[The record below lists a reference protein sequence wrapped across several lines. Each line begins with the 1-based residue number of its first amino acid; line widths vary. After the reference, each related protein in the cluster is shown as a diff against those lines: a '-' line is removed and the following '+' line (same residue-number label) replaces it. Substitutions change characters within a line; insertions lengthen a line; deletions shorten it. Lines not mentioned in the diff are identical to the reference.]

1 MRYTVTRFAP
11 PVRLGQA
18 LGLAVVALLALGQ
31 ASLAEPTFKNVVL
44 ILSDDHRYDFLG
56 FHPDGPKFLETPN
69 LDRMASQ
76 GAHLANAFVTTSL
89 CSPSRATILTGQYM
103 HRHKVVDNQ
112 RAVPQGTRFFPEYL
126 QAAGIKTAY
135 VGKWHMGHDDDS
147 PRKGFGHWA
156 SFKGQGVYFDPEFNI
171 NGKRQKFEGYNADV
185 TADLA
190 LDYLKSVG
198 GKRFFLQVGFKAV
211 HYPFQPAKRHQGRY
225 DKFDVPGPQTMSLT
239 ERNYETQ
246 PNWVRERR
254 YGIHGIDHMETGAFD
269 KDPVPDFDA
278 LYHSYAEA
286 VHSLDE
292 NVGRVVDH
300 LRQS

>member
-1 MRYTVTRFAP
+1 MQPIAKPSARGAKIRKTRPVRKPTSWAFGVFSPTLARYARRMRYTVTRFAP

-31 ASLAEPTFKNVVL
+31 TSLAEPTFKNVVL

-112 RAVPQGTRFFPEYL
+112 RVVPQGTRFFPEYL

-156 SFKGQGVYFDPEFNI
+156 SFKGQGV
-171 NGKRQKFEGYNADV
+171 
-185 TADLA
+185 
-190 LDYLKSVG
+190 
-198 GKRFFLQVGFKAV
+198 
-211 HYPFQPAKRHQGRY
+211 
-225 DKFDVPGPQTMSLT
+225 
-239 ERNYETQ
+239 
-246 PNWVRERR
+246 
-254 YGIHGIDHMETGAFD
+254 
-269 KDPVPDFDA
+269 
-278 LYHSYAEA
+278 
-286 VHSLDE
+286 
-292 NVGRVVDH
+292 
-300 LRQS
+300 

>member
-156 SFKGQGVYFDPEFNI
+156 SFKGQGTYFDPEFNI

-198 GKRFFLQVGFKAV
+198 EKRFFLQVGFKAV
-211 HYPFQPAKRHQGRY
+211 HYPFQPAKRHHGRY
-225 DKFDVPGPQTMSLT
+225 DKFDVPRP
-239 ERNYETQ
+239 
-246 PNWVRERR
+246 
-254 YGIHGIDHMETGAFD
+254 
-269 KDPVPDFDA
+269 
-278 LYHSYAEA
+278 
-286 VHSLDE
+286 
-292 NVGRVVDH
+292 
-300 LRQS
+300 